1 MAQVQ
6 QDTAPL
12 GLGGIAFRK
21 TPVGSPLPDVM
32 ADLGLESEDV
42 SEVEAGE
49 GAHGWVVAQH
59 EAHHGPFGDGP
70 GRPMDGLHL
79 LPAPGQGLL
88 GVKRPSLLGAEVDQL
103 EPDGRCGGDHHRGD
117 VFATRKGLGTEA
129 APGNQLDLSS
139 EAGQIGCMA
148 APDGA
153 SPDHGDNATELRDH
167 HPEKPPSTLMSWPV
181 M

>member
-1 MAQVQ
+1 MAEVQ
-6 QDTAPL
+6 QNSAAL
-12 GLGGIAFRK
+12 GLGGVALRK
-21 TPVGSPLPDVM
+21 SPVGSPLPDVM

-42 SEVEAGE
+42 SEVEGGE

-59 EAHHGPFGDGP
+59 ETHHGPFGHGS
-70 GRPMDGLHL
+70 GRRMDGLHL

-88 GVKRPSLLGAEVDQL
+88 GVKRPSLLGAEADQL

-117 VFATRKGLGTEA
+117 VIATREGLGTEA
-129 APGNQLDLSS
+129 APGDQLHRGS
-139 EAGQIGCMA
+139 EAGQIGGMA
-148 APDGA
+148 PPDGA
-153 SPDHGDNATELRDH
+153 SSNHGDNAMELRDH